1 MKKRILRQLQD
12 NAVLYTIV
20 AVAIVGFGG
29 YNLFFKGSGPEAQ
42 TLVVHPAEF
51 LQQVSVS
58 GKVVAAQ
65 DVDLGFSQSGRVTY
79 VRGDVGARVA
89 AGQLLA
95 EIENADIRA
104 NISQRQA
111 VLASQEA
118 KLASLREGTR
128 SEDIAVAQAT
138 VDGAVSALDQANQS
152 IINAISDA
160 YAKADDAIHN
170 KFDQFINNPRSATP
184 QLAFTTSASQLT
196 IDIPAKRVSVEQML
210 VDWQGAIFKLHTAS
224 DLPAAAAQA
233 QTNLAVIVA
242 LLADT
247 SAALARAVP
256 TASVS
261 QTTINT
267 YTSDI
272 ATARTTINT
281 SIAAINTALTTQKA
295 AVSTLDSARKN
306 LALKKAGST
315 PADIAAQAA
324 QVAAAQAD
332 VENAQAQL
340 SKTRIVA
347 PFSGV
352 ITKMDTKVGQIV
364 SPNTPE
370 ISIIGGGAFQVES
383 FIPESNV
390 ALIKVSNSAT
400 VTLDAYGESVPFEA
414 KLVSIDP
421 AETVR
426 DGVSTY
432 RAVLQFISQD
442 PRIKSGMTAGV
453 VITTQKKEG
462 VLAVPQGVVIER
474 DGAYFVPIKEGET
487 TTERQVTTGET
498 SSLGHI
504 EILSGLNDGDTVI
517 LPVSE

>member
-1 MKKRILRQLQD
+1 MKKRIMRQLQD
-12 NAVLYTIV
+12 NAVLYTII

-29 YNLFFKGSGPEAQ
+29 YNLFFKSSGSKEQ
-42 TLVVHPAEF
+42 TLVVHPEEF

-95 EIENADIRA
+95 EIENSDIRA

-118 KLASLREGTR
+118 KLDSLHAGTR
-128 SEDIAVAQAT
+128 AEDIAVAQST
-138 VDGAVSALDQANQS
+138 VDGAVSALDQANQG
-152 IINAISDA
+152 IINAIADA
-160 YAKADDAIHN
+160 YAKSDDAIHN
-170 KFDQFINNPRSATP
+170 KLDQFISNPRSMSP
-184 QLAFTTSASQLT
+184 QLSFTTSASQLA
-196 IDIPAKRVSVEQML
+196 IDIPAKRVMIEQML
-210 VDWQGAIFKLHTAS
+210 TTWQSAILGLNMAS

-233 QTNLAVIVA
+233 QTNLAAVAA
-242 LLADT
+242 LLSDA

-256 TASVS
+256 TSSVS

-281 SIAAINTALTTQKA
+281 SITAINTALTTQKA
-295 AVSTLDSARKN
+295 AVSTLDSARKS

-340 SKTRIVA
+340 AKTRIVA

-352 ITKMDTKVGQIV
+352 ITKMDAKVGQIV

-370 ISIIGGGAFQVES
+370 ISIIGSGAFQVES
-383 FIPESNV
+383 FIPETNV
-390 ALIKVSNSAT
+390 ALIKVGNSAI

-462 VLAVPQGVVIER
+462 VLAVPQGIVIER
-474 DGAYFVPIKEGET
+474 DGAYFVPIKEGKGT
-487 TTERQVTTGET
+487 VERQVTTGET

-504 EILSGLNDGDTVI
+504 EILSGLNEGDTVI
-517 LPVSE
+517 LSASE